1 MNIRKVVLVVCI
13 LNAPL
18 LIWSQEKSEKK
29 VARPDLPGNFLIDL
43 GFNRALDRPENFR
56 QGFWGSRTVNVYYQ
70 YPIRFGRSKFS
81 FNSGIGLSLERW
93 KFTNGFTLRDTV
105 ELTSTGATAE
115 NQIERYELVRGS
127 SILGVSARKSM
138 FLTNYLEVPLEFR
151 FDTRPEDLARSF
163 NVAVGG
169 RVGVLF
175 DASTKLKYRQN
186 DENITVKNK
195 RNFGLNQI
203 RYGVYLRFGVG
214 GFTWFVNYNLS
225 DTFENEKGPGGT
237 TMNSFTAGISVS
249 GF

>member
-225 DTFENEKGPGGT
+225 DTFENEK
-237 TMNSFTAGISVS
+237 ALEALQ
-249 GF
+249 